1 MAENLVHTVK
11 ACACVGQPTERN
23 DLLDTMELGFA
34 LIALVKLKPVAPK
47 YEIAPAPG
55 SDDLGGVPTS

>member
-55 SDDLGGVPTS
+55 